1 MVSKV
6 FEAIVQALRSISS
19 FSQLGQAEKADVR
32 KAYPDGSSPREFH
45 DYID

>member
-19 FSQLGQAEKADVR
+19 FSQLGQPKKADAR
-32 KAYPDGSSPREFH
+32 KAYPDGGSPPSSM
-45 DYID
+45 IT